1 MLHKYYKSIMFKTMI
16 LLTTCGAL
24 VSFSGIKGTD
34 VFEIFINNQRVLQQ
48 FASRTDVKTVVLDKS
63 SYNDKIK
70 VIYNHCGAVGK
81 SRSITVK
88 NADNKI
94 LKEWK
99 FADSESMNAGMVL
112 NAKDIISL
120 QKKDEDKLTLI
131 YSSKELQKGRILAS
145 IVLGNETKQI
155 GKLK

>member
-1 MLHKYYKSIMFKTMI
+1 MI

-81 SRSITVK
+81 SRSITVT